1 MPKVT
6 DIFRQFL
13 AYPEDDADEDFSL
26 PLDESRKLIRPMG
39 TVRAVEHSFRTHR
52 SGKNDTVQHA
62 SGVQPLDDESRAL
75 LELAKAVK
83 DKAYAQYS
91 GFHVGAALLAE
102 SGQVYLGVNVENSSY
117 PAGICAERSAVSA
130 AVTAGERKFSAIA
143 ISGGKGDTPC
153 YPCGICRQVLSE
165 FCGKDFAVILSDGVY
180 SLESLLPYAFSLDT

>member
-1 MPKVT
+1 MPKMT
-6 DIFRQFL
+6 DIFRQFF
-13 AYPEDDADEDFSL
+13 AYPEDEPDEDFSL
-26 PLDESRKLIRPMG
+26 PLDESGKLIRPMG

-52 SGKNDTVQHA
+52 GGSNPA
-62 SGVQPLDDESRAL
+62 SQASQGVQPLDDEARAL
-75 LELAKAVK
+75 LELAKAVR

-117 PAGICAERSAVSA
+117 PAGICAERSAISA
-130 AVTAGERKFSAIA
+130 AITAGERKFSAVA
-143 ISGGKGDTPC
+143 ISGGDGDAPC

-180 SLESLLPYAFSLDT
+180 SLDSLLPYAFSLDT